1 LFQRFPGLMR
11 TPPVT
16 DAELA
21 EQARAGSSEAFG
33 ALVERHA
40 GRARRVARAAL
51 LDPHD
56 ADDAVQDA
64 LFSAWRAFGR
74 FDPGRPFGP
83 WFLKIVVNAAA
94 DLRRRRTLRRTE
106 EVPEGTPDPR
116 STPAVDTDRALL
128 REALDRALATL
139 PERRRMA
146 LVLHDAEGYVHEE
159 IATMLEVSVGTV
171 RSDVFHARRAMRAAL
186 GPMGETD

>member
-1 LFQRFPGLMR
+1 MR
-11 TPPVT
+11 TPAVT

-21 EQARAGSSEAFG
+21 AQAREGSGEAFG

-40 GRARRVARAAL
+40 ARARRVARAAL
-51 LDPHD
+51 LDPND

-64 LFSAWRAFGR
+64 LYSAWRAIGR
-74 FDPGRPFGP
+74 FDGARPFGP
-83 WFLKIVVNAAA
+83 WFIRIVVNAAA
-94 DLRRRRTLRRTE
+94 DLRRRRKLRRTE
-106 EVPEGTPDPR
+106 EVPESTADPGATPER
-116 STPAVDTDRALL
+116 EADRALL
-128 REALDRALATL
+128 RESLDRALATL

-159 IATMLEVSVGTV
+159 IATMLGVPVGTV

-186 GPMGETD
+186 GPAGESHR

>member
-1 LFQRFPGLMR
+1 MR
-11 TPPVT
+11 TSPVT

-21 EQARAGSSEAFG
+21 AQACGGSSEAFG

-40 GRARRVARAAL
+40 GQARRIARAAL

-64 LFSAWRAFGR
+64 LFSAWRAIDR
-74 FDPGRPFGP
+74 FDPARPFGP
-83 WFLKIVVNAAA
+83 WFMKIVVNAAA
-94 DLRRRRTLRRTE
+94 DLRRRRKLRQTE
-106 EVPEGTPDPR
+106 EVPESTADPGSAPDR
-116 STPAVDTDRALL
+116 DTDRALL
-128 REALDRALATL
+128 REALDRALATQ
-139 PERRRMA
+139 PDRRRMA

-159 IATMLEVSVGTV
+159 IATMLDVPVGTV

-186 GPMGETD
+186 GPMGGSD

>member
-1 LFQRFPGLMR
+1 MR
-11 TPPVT
+11 TSPVT

-21 EQARAGSSEAFG
+21 AQARAGSSEAFG

-40 GRARRVARAAL
+40 ERARRVARAAL

-64 LFSAWRAFGR
+64 LYSAWRALDR
-74 FDPGRPFGP
+74 FDPARPFGP
-83 WFLKIVVNAAA
+83 WFVKIVVNAAA
-94 DLRRRRTLRRTE
+94 DLRRRRKLRQTE
-106 EVPEGTPDPR
+106 AVPESTPDSRAGP
-116 STPAVDTDRALL
+116 DRDLDQALL

-159 IATMLEVSVGTV
+159 IAAMLDVPVGTV

-186 GPMGETD
+186 DPMGGSD

>member
-1 LFQRFPGLMR
+1 MR
-11 TPPVT
+11 TSPVT

-21 EQARAGSSEAFG
+21 AQARAGSSEAFG

-40 GRARRVARAAL
+40 ERARRVARAAL
-51 LDPHD
+51 LDQHD

-64 LFSAWRAFGR
+64 LYSAWRALDR
-74 FDPGRPFGP
+74 FDPARPFGP
-83 WFLKIVVNAAA
+83 WFVKIVVNAAA
-94 DLRRRRTLRRTE
+94 DLRRRRKLRQTE
-106 EVPEGTPDPR
+106 EVPESTPDSSEGPDR
-116 STPAVDTDRALL
+116 DLDRALL

-159 IATMLEVSVGTV
+159 IAAMLDVPVGTV

-186 GPMGETD
+186 GPTGGSD

>member
-1 LFQRFPGLMR
+1 MR
-11 TPPVT
+11 TSPVT

-21 EQARAGSSEAFG
+21 EQARGGDSEAFG

-40 GRARRVARAAL
+40 GRARRLARAAL
-51 LDPHD
+51 LDPND

-74 FDPGRPFGP
+74 FDPARPFGP

-116 STPAVDTDRALL
+116 PAPSRDAERAEL

-159 IATMLEVSVGTV
+159 IAAMLDVPVGTV

-186 GPMGETD
+186 GPMGESDG

>member
-1 LFQRFPGLMR
+1 MR

-21 EQARAGSSEAFG
+21 AQARGGSSEAFG

-40 GRARRVARAAL
+40 ERARRVARAAL

-64 LFSAWRAFGR
+64 LFSAWRALDR
-74 FDPGRPFGP
+74 FDVARPFGP

-94 DLRRRRTLRRTE
+94 DLRRRRALRRTDQ
-106 EVPEGTPDPR
+106 VPESTADPAPTPER
-116 STPAVDTDRALL
+116 MTERALL
-128 REALDRALATL
+128 REALNRALATL
-139 PERRRMA
+139 PPRRRLA

-159 IATMLEVSVGTV
+159 IAAMLEVPVGTV

-186 GPMGETD
+186 GPLRESD

>member
-1 LFQRFPGLMR
+1 MR
-11 TPPVT
+11 NSPVT

-21 EQARAGSSEAFG
+21 AEACGGDSQAFG

-40 GRARRVARAAL
+40 ERARRVARAAL
-51 LDPHD
+51 LDSHD

-64 LFSAWRAFGR
+64 LFSAWRAIGR
-74 FDPGRPFGP
+74 FDPARPFGP
-83 WFLKIVVNAAA
+83 WFLRIVVNAAA
-94 DLRRRRTLRRTE
+94 DLRRRRKLRQTD
-106 EVPEGTPDPR
+106 EVPESAADTGPTPDR
-116 STPAVDTDRALL
+116 DTDRALL
-128 REALDRALATL
+128 REALDQALATL

-159 IATMLEVSVGTV
+159 IATMLGVPVGTV

-186 GPMGETD
+186 GPRGGID

>member
-1 LFQRFPGLMR
+1 MR
-11 TPPVT
+11 TSPVT
-16 DAELA
+16 EAELA
-21 EQARAGSSEAFG
+21 AQARAGSSEAFG

-40 GRARRVARAAL
+40 ERARRVARAAL

-64 LFSAWRAFGR
+64 LYSAWRALDR
-74 FDPGRPFGP
+74 FDPARPFGP
-83 WFLKIVVNAAA
+83 WFLRIVVNAAA
-94 DLRRRRTLRRTE
+94 DLRRRRKLRQTE
-106 EVPEGTPDPR
+106 EVPESAPDSRAGPDR
-116 STPAVDTDRALL
+116 DLDRALL

-159 IATMLEVSVGTV
+159 IAVMLDVPVGTV

-186 GPMGETD
+186 APTGGNDK

>member
-1 LFQRFPGLMR
+1 MR
-11 TPPVT
+11 TSPVT

-21 EQARAGSSEAFG
+21 AQARAGSGEAFG

-40 GRARRVARAAL
+40 ERARRVARAAL

-64 LFSAWRAFGR
+64 LYSAWQALDR
-74 FDPGRPFGP
+74 FDPARPFGP
-83 WFLKIVVNAAA
+83 WFLRIVVNAAA
-94 DLRRRRTLRRTE
+94 DLRRRRKLRRTE
-106 EVPEGTPDPR
+106 EVPAGTPDTRAGPDG
-116 STPAVDTDRALL
+116 DTDRALL

-139 PERRRMA
+139 PARRRMA

-159 IATMLEVSVGTV
+159 IAAMLDVPVGTV
-171 RSDVFHARRAMRAAL
+171 RSDVFHARRAMRAVL
-186 GPMGETD
+186 GPIGGTD

>member
-1 LFQRFPGLMR
+1 MR
-11 TPPVT
+11 TSPVT

-21 EQARAGSSEAFG
+21 AQACGGSSEAFG

-40 GRARRVARAAL
+40 ERARRIARAAL

-64 LFSAWRAFGR
+64 LFSAWRAIGR
-74 FDPGRPFGP
+74 FDPVRPFGP
-83 WFLKIVVNAAA
+83 WFMKIVVNAAA
-94 DLRRRRTLRRTE
+94 DLRRRRKLRQTE
-106 EVPEGTPDPR
+106 EVPESTADPGSTPDR
-116 STPAVDTDRALL
+116 DADRALL

-159 IATMLEVSVGTV
+159 IAAMLDVPVGTV

-186 GPMGETD
+186 GPIGGSD

>member
-1 LFQRFPGLMR
+1 MR
-11 TPPVT
+11 TSPVT

-21 EQARAGSSEAFG
+21 AQACDGSSEAFG
-33 ALVERHA
+33 LLVERHA
-40 GRARRVARAAL
+40 ERARRIARAAL
-51 LDPHD
+51 LDPQD

-64 LFSAWRAFGR
+64 LYSAWRAIGR
-74 FDPGRPFGP
+74 FDSARPFGP
-83 WFLKIVVNAAA
+83 WFMKIVVNAAA
-94 DLRRRRTLRRTE
+94 DLRRRRKLRQTE
-106 EVPEGTPDPR
+106 AIPESAADTGSTPDR
-116 STPAVDTDRALL
+116 DTDRALL

-159 IATMLEVSVGTV
+159 IATMLNVPVGTV

-186 GPMGETD
+186 GPMGGND

>member
-1 LFQRFPGLMR
+1 MR
-11 TPPVT
+11 ISPVT

-21 EQARAGSSEAFG
+21 AQACGGSSEAFG
-33 ALVERHA
+33 VLVERHA
-40 GRARRVARAAL
+40 GQARRIARAAL

-64 LFSAWRAFGR
+64 LFSAWRAIGR
-74 FDPGRPFGP
+74 FDPARPFGP
-83 WFLKIVVNAAA
+83 WFMKIVMNAAA
-94 DLRRRRTLRRTE
+94 DLRRRRKVRQTE
-106 EVPEGTPDPR
+106 EVPESTADPGSTPDR
-116 STPAVDTDRALL
+116 DTDRALL

-159 IATMLEVSVGTV
+159 IATMLDVPVGTV

-186 GPMGETD
+186 GPIGGSD